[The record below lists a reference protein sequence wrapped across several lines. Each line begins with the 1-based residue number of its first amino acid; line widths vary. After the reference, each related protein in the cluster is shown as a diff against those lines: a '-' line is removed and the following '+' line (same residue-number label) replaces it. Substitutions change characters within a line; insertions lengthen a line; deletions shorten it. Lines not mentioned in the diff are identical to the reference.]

1 MDSRTKKE
9 KQNEVKKIV
18 SKLTELKLTMI
29 YEPIRELFLILKR
42 YVEESKDIKI
52 NIKFPEIKK
61 NIIGN
66 LAIHRSKECWVK
78 ITADV

>member
-1 MDSRTKKE
+1 MDSRTKEE

-29 YEPIRELFLILKR
+29 YEPIRELFSILKR
-42 YVEESKDIKI
+42 YKEESEDIKI

-66 LAIHRSKECWVK
+66 LAIRRSKECWVK
-78 ITADV
+78 ITSDA